1 MKLTFLRIDVNYKR
15 FFFLCGII
23 DLLYVRFCEIG
34 QFFLQEI
41 ADVEVQ
47 NFAMVTERE
56 GPNCISLD
64 FLIKVCKN
72 DHKNSLKF
80 SVGELC

>member
-1 MKLTFLRIDVNYKR
+1 MCD
-15 FFFLCGII
+15 II

-56 GPNCISLD
+56 GANCISLD
-64 FLIKVCKN
+64 FW
-72 DHKNSLKF
+72 SKF
-80 SVGELC
+80 AKMIRKIR